1 MLTSY
6 SKNMQTTTMKNIF
19 IWLIAGVS
27 VVGTFSCSNR
37 LDLEPEQSIPTGDV
51 FTSGSAALSA
61 LYGVYSRAQRLEV
74 CGGEPHL
81 INEFLADNVTYTGN
95 LIMEISTFSTVPTN
109 NFVSEMWRIH
119 YDAIMGANNVIDKVP
134 NIVDPLFKETDRK
147 MYVAEAKFMRAIL
160 YFQLVNLYAQPYQV
174 EQGAKPG
181 IPLVTAGFDGSTI
194 LYPGRS
200 TVNEVQKQIEKDL
213 LEALPDLSDTFAD
226 AMLAR
231 GRATKGAANAL
242 LSRLY
247 LYREEWDKAAT
258 YAKSVLDAPYY
269 KLAANYTFYDG
280 NTPEDVFS
288 LQNTDTDNPQTGSG
302 SWSTYYR
309 PIGAGGNGAAPFT
322 DDLIQAFGQEPADLR
337 FLMSD
342 MGTDALG
349 NVGRF
354 SLKFPNAATSKDNA
368 PLIRVTEMYLNRAEA
383 LVSRDG
389 VNQESIDLMNSLRGR
404 AGLGLW
410 DINTFASGDD
420 FIAAILNERRKELCF
435 EGHRRMDLLRR
446 GYSLR
451 PNDPSKKAGAD
462 RVILPIP
469 QREIDLSPT
478 LKGHQ
483 NPGYN

>member
-1 MLTSY
+1 
-6 SKNMQTTTMKNIF
+6 MQTTTMKHIL
-19 IWLIAGVS
+19 IWLLAGVS
-27 VVGTFSCSNR
+27 VTATFSCSNR
-37 LDLEPEQSIPTGDV
+37 LDLEPEQSVSTGDV
-51 FTSGSAALSA
+51 FTSGNSALSA

-81 INEFLADNVTYTGN
+81 INEFLADNVTYTGT
-95 LIMEISTFSTVPTN
+95 LIAEISTFSTVPTN

-119 YDAIMGANNVIDKVP
+119 YDAIMGANAVIDHVP
-134 NIVDPLFKETDRK
+134 GIVDPLFTATDRK

-160 YFQLVNLYAQPYQV
+160 YFQLVNLYAQPYQI

-181 IPLVTAGFDGSTI
+181 IPLVTAAFDGSTI

-226 AMLAR
+226 ASLAR

-247 LYREEWDKAAT
+247 LYREEWDKAAI

-269 KLAANYTFYDG
+269 KLATDYTFYDG

-288 LQNTDTDNPQTGSG
+288 LQNTDTDNPQTGAG

-309 PIGAGGNGAAPFT
+309 PSGIGNGVAPFA
-322 DDLIQAFGQEPADLR
+322 DNLIQAFEQEPGDLR
-337 FLMSD
+337 YAMSD
-342 MGTDALG
+342 TGKDALG
-349 NVGRF
+349 VIRRF
-354 SLKFPNAATSKDNA
+354 SLKYPNAATSKDNA

-404 AGLGLW
+404 AGLGVW
-410 DINTFASGDD
+410 DINTFANSED
-420 FIAAILNERRKELCF
+420 FIAAIINERRKELCF

-446 GYSLR
+446 GYSISVT
-451 PNDPSKKAGAD
+451 DPDMKAGAD

>member
-1 MLTSY
+1 
-6 SKNMQTTTMKNIF
+6 MQTTTMKYIF
-19 IWLIAGVS
+19 IGLLAGVF
-27 VVGTFSCSNR
+27 VTGAFSCSSR
-37 LDLEPEQSIPTGDV
+37 LDLEPEQSVSTGDV
-51 FTSGSAALSA
+51 FTSGSSALSA

-81 INEFLADNVTYTGN
+81 INEFLADNVKYTGT
-95 LIMEISTFSTVPTN
+95 LIAEISTYSTVATN

-119 YDAIMGANNVIDKVP
+119 YDAIMGANAVIDKVP
-134 NIVDPLFKETDRK
+134 NIVDPLFTETDRK

-174 EQGAKPG
+174 QQGGKPG
-181 IPLVTAGFDGSTI
+181 IPLVTASFDGSTI

-213 LEALPDLSDTFAD
+213 LEALPDLSDTFTD
-226 AMLAR
+226 ASLAR

-247 LYREEWDKAAT
+247 LYREEWDKAAI

-269 KLAANYTFYDG
+269 KLAANYAFYDG

-288 LQNTDTDNPQTGSG
+288 LQNTDTDNSQTGSG

-309 PIGAGGNGAAPFT
+309 PLGVGGNGAAPFA
-322 DDLIQAFGQEPADLR
+322 DNLIQAFEQEPGDLR
-337 FLMSD
+337 YAMSD
-342 MGTDALG
+342 IGNDANG
-349 NVGRF
+349 VARRF
-354 SLKFPNAATSKDNA
+354 SLKFPNATTNKDNA

-383 LVSRDG
+383 LVSKDG
-389 VNQESIDLMNSLRGR
+389 VNQESIDLMNALRGR
-404 AGLGLW
+404 AGLGVW
-410 DINTFASGDD
+410 DINTFASSADL
-420 FIAAILNERRKELCF
+420 IAAIINERRKELCF

-446 GYSLR
+446 GYSLIPTD
-451 PNDPSKKAGAD
+451 PNMKAGAD

-478 LKGHQ
+478 LKGQQ

>member
-1 MLTSY
+1 
-6 SKNMQTTTMKNIF
+6 MQTTTMKHILL
-19 IWLIAGVS
+19 IWLLAGVS
-27 VVGTFSCSNR
+27 ITGIFSCSSR

-51 FTSGSAALSA
+51 FVSGSSALSA

-81 INEFLADNVTYTGN
+81 INEFLADNVTYKGPNITDIG
-95 LIMEISTFSTVPTN
+95 TFSSVATSI
-109 NFVSEMWRIH
+109 FISEMWRIH
-119 YDAIMGANNVIDKVP
+119 YDAIMGANAVIDHIP
-134 NIVDPLFKETDRK
+134 GIVDPLFTETDRK
-147 MYVAEAKFMRAIL
+147 MYIAEAKFMRAIL
-160 YFQLVNLYAQPYQV
+160 YFQLVNLYAQPYQI
-174 EQGAKPG
+174 EKGGNPG
-181 IPLVTAGFDGSTI
+181 IPLVTASFDGSTF
-194 LYPGRS
+194 LYPPRS

-213 LEALPDLSDTFAD
+213 LEALPDLSDTFTD
-226 AMLAR
+226 ASLAR

-247 LYREEWDKAAT
+247 LYREEWDKAAI

-269 KLAANYTFYDG
+269 KLATNYTFYDG

-288 LQNTDTDNPQTGSG
+288 LQNTDTDNSQTGAG

-309 PIGAGGNGAAPFT
+309 PLGVGGYGVAPFT
-322 DDLIQAFGQEPADLR
+322 DDLIQAFEQEPGDLR
-337 FLMSD
+337 YGMSD
-342 MGTDALG
+342 TGSDALG
-349 NVGRF
+349 VVRRF
-354 SLKFPNAATSKDNA
+354 SLKYPNATTNKDNA

-383 LVSRDG
+383 LVSKDG

-404 AGLGLW
+404 AGLSVW
-410 DINTFASGDD
+410 DINTFATSAD
-420 FIAAILNERRKELCF
+420 FIAAIINERRKELCF
-435 EGHRRMDLLRR
+435 EGHRRVDLLRR
-446 GYSLR
+446 GYSLS
-451 PNDPSKKAGAD
+451 PTDPKMKAGAD